1 MLSHIKGQSEFLGS
15 ANSNSGG
22 PSKND
27 VWWNQRR
34 RHQEQT
40 QEIAT
45 NWAVESSEHKKP
57 HLLRTRRS
65 WIGGHLVLSEQTQS
79 ESGADNITQLCLATV
94 KNCRHSLCRTV

>member
-15 ANSNSGG
+15 ANNNSDGT
-22 PSKND
+22 SKND
-27 VWWNQRR
+27 VRWR

-40 QEIAT
+40 QEKAT

-65 WIGGHLVLSEQTQS
+65 WIGGH
-79 ESGADNITQLCLATV
+79 
-94 KNCRHSLCRTV
+94 